1 MIRLWL
7 LKTIILGLTKYSQKS
22 NILIFCIFF
31 VIYVRTKK
39 SHFSCL
45 PVKKSPL
52 NLLLKL
58 KYL

>member
-31 VIYVRTKK
+31 CNLCEDKK
-39 SHFSCL
+39 EPFQL
-45 PVKKSPL
+45 PSSQKVTP
-52 NLLLKL
+52 KL
-58 KYL
+58 TFKT